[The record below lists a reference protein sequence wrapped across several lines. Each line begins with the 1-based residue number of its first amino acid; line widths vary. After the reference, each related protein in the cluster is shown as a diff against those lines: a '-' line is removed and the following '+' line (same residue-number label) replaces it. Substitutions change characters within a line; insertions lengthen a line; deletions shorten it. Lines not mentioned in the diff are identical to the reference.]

1 MEMIGKTLKHFK
13 IEELLGK
20 GGMGVVYRA
29 RDTRLKRPVALKIL
43 RSDLVTNRDRQR
55 RFLQEARAASAVT
68 HPAIAQIYDV
78 DEVDETTFI
87 AMEFIEGETVG
98 QLIAKRELDLIGS
111 VEIAFQIAE
120 GLSRAHQANIVHR
133 DIKSDNIMVTRDG
146 HAKLLDFGLAKLLDP
161 ILEGKEEVS
170 SQELMQAETLSQT
183 KAGTLLGTISYMSPE
198 QARGQ
203 KVSQSSDVFSMGI
216 VIYEMVTGKLP
227 FQRETPLDTLH
238 AIGFEEVR
246 PVTLVRQNLPPE
258 LNRIISRCLRK
269 RPKDRYP
276 DARPLAADLKNLK
289 RDLESGI
296 HRSISLSDRIG
307 QFFKSLKSSMPF
319 GIIGIAVAVGS
330 LILVGFLILME
341 KDKGLIILLVLFG
354 FVFYRY
360 IRNRKNRML
369 KRFFKEIS
377 KFPEVRAIIVRAN
390 QVMVVVDQAKAKLYI
405 RVNRLIDLVNKKLYF
420 GGNVEAAVRDDLS
433 PNEFHRILREPGV
446 IYVRDDVTLKSDTE
460 LAKEENSTKSSSI
473 K

>member
-1 MEMIGKTLKHFK
+1 MIGKTLKHFE

-29 RDTRLKRPVALKIL
+29 RDTRLKRPVAIKIL
-43 RSDLVTNRDRQR
+43 KSDLVTNRDRQR

-78 DEVDETTFI
+78 DEVNETTFI

-98 QLIAKRELDLIGS
+98 QLIAKRELDLMGS
-111 VEIAFQIAE
+111 VEIALQVSE
-120 GLSRAHQANIVHR
+120 GLSRAHEANIVHR

-161 ILEGKEEVS
+161 VLEGREEES
-170 SQELMQAETLSQT
+170 SRELRQAETLSQT
-183 KAGTLLGTISYMSPE
+183 RAGTLLGTIAYMSPE

-227 FQRETPLDTLH
+227 FERETPLDTLH

-289 RDLESGI
+289 RDIESGI
-296 HRSISLSDRIG
+296 HRSEPLRGKIG
-307 QFFKSLKSSMPF
+307 QFFESLKSSMPF
-319 GIIGIAVAVGS
+319 GAIGIAVAVGA
-330 LILVGFLILME
+330 LILVGFLLLTE
-341 KDKGLIILLVLFG
+341 KETGPIIALAIFG

-369 KRFFKEIS
+369 KRFAKEIS
-377 KFPEVRAIIVRAN
+377 KFPEVRAIIVRED
-390 QVMVVVDQAKAKLYI
+390 QVTVVVDQAKAKLYL
-405 RVNRLIDLVNKKLYF
+405 RVNSLIDLVNKKLYL

-433 PNEFHRILREPGV
+433 SYEFQRMLREPRV
-446 IYVRDDVTLKSDTE
+446 VYVRDDVILKSDSE
-460 LAKEENSTKSSSI
+460 LTKEDDTTTSSSEQ
-473 K
+473 

>member
-1 MEMIGKTLKHFK
+1 MIGKTLKHFK

-111 VEIAFQIAE
+111 VEIALQIAE

-161 ILEGKEEVS
+161 ILESKEEDS
-170 SQELMQAETLSQT
+170 SRDLMQAETLSQT
-183 KAGTLLGTISYMSPE
+183 KAGTLLGTIAYMSPE

-269 RPKDRYP
+269 RPQDRYP
-276 DARPLAADLKNLK
+276 DARPLAADIKNLK

-307 QFFKSLKSSMPF
+307 QFFESLKSSMPF
-319 GIIGIAVAVGS
+319 GVIGIAVAVGS
-330 LILVGFLILME
+330 LILVGFLMLTE
-341 KDKGLIILLVLFG
+341 KDKTPIILLVLFG

-369 KRFFKEIS
+369 KRFAKEIS
-377 KFPEVRAIIVRAN
+377 KFPEVRAIIVRAD

-433 PNEFHRILREPGV
+433 SDAFQRMLREPRV
-446 IYVRDDVTLKSDTE
+446 IYVRNDVILKSDSE
-460 LAKEENSTKSSSI
+460 LEKEENSTKSSSI

>member
-1 MEMIGKTLKHFK
+1 MIGKTLKHFK

-111 VEIAFQIAE
+111 VEIALQVAE

-133 DIKSDNIMVTRDG
+133 DIKSDNIMVTKDG

-161 ILEGKEEVS
+161 VLEGNEDS
-170 SQELMQAETLSQT
+170 SRDLMQAETLSQT
-183 KAGTLLGTISYMSPE
+183 KAGTLLGTIAYMSPE

-276 DARPLAADLKNLK
+276 DARPLAADIKNLK

-307 QFFKSLKSSMPF
+307 QFFESLKSSMPF

-369 KRFFKEIS
+369 KRFSKEIS
-377 KFPEVRAIIVRAN
+377 KFPEVRAIIVRAD

-433 PNEFHRILREPGV
+433 SNEFHRILREPGV

-460 LAKEENSTKSSSI
+460 
-473 K
+473 

>member
-1 MEMIGKTLKHFK
+1 MIRKTLKHFK

-111 VEIAFQIAE
+111 VEIALQIAE

-161 ILEGKEEVS
+161 ILESKEEDS
-170 SQELMQAETLSQT
+170 SRDLMQAETLSQT
-183 KAGTLLGTISYMSPE
+183 KAGTLLGTIAYMSPE

-269 RPKDRYP
+269 RPQDRYP
-276 DARPLAADLKNLK
+276 DARPLAADIKNLK

-307 QFFKSLKSSMPF
+307 QFFESLKSSMPF
-319 GIIGIAVAVGS
+319 GVIGIAVAVGS
-330 LILVGFLILME
+330 LILVGFLMLTE
-341 KDKGLIILLVLFG
+341 KDKTPIILLVLFG

-369 KRFFKEIS
+369 KRFAKEIS
-377 KFPEVRAIIVRAN
+377 KFPEVRAIIVRAD

-433 PNEFHRILREPGV
+433 SDAFQRMLREPRV
-446 IYVRDDVTLKSDTE
+446 IYVRNDVILKSDSE
-460 LAKEENSTKSSSI
+460 LEKEENSTKSSSI

>member
-1 MEMIGKTLKHFK
+1 MIGKTLKHFK

-111 VEIAFQIAE
+111 VEIALQIAE
-120 GLSRAHQANIVHR
+120 GLSRAHQENIVHR

-161 ILEGKEEVS
+161 ILESKEEDS
-170 SQELMQAETLSQT
+170 SRDLMQAETLSQT
-183 KAGTLLGTISYMSPE
+183 KAGTLLGTIAYMSPE

-269 RPKDRYP
+269 RPQDRYP
-276 DARPLAADLKNLK
+276 DARPLAADIKNLK

-307 QFFKSLKSSMPF
+307 QFFESLKSSMPF
-319 GIIGIAVAVGS
+319 GVIGIAVAVGS
-330 LILVGFLILME
+330 LILVGFLMLTE
-341 KDKGLIILLVLFG
+341 KDKTPIILLVLFG

-369 KRFFKEIS
+369 KRFAKEIS
-377 KFPEVRAIIVRAN
+377 KFPEVRAIIVRAD

-433 PNEFHRILREPGV
+433 SDAFQRMLREPRV
-446 IYVRDDVTLKSDTE
+446 IYVRNDVILKSDSE
-460 LAKEENSTKSSSI
+460 LEKEENSTKSSSI

>member
-1 MEMIGKTLKHFK
+1 MIGKTLKHFK

-29 RDTRLKRPVALKIL
+29 RDTRLKRAVALKIL

-78 DEVDETTFI
+78 DEVNETTFI

-111 VEIAFQIAE
+111 VEIALQVAE

-369 KRFFKEIS
+369 KRFAKEIS
-377 KFPEVRAIIVRAN
+377 KFPEVRAIIVRGD
-390 QVMVVVDQAKAKLYI
+390 QVTVVVDQAKAKLYI

-433 PNEFHRILREPGV
+433 PNEFHKILREPGV

>member
-1 MEMIGKTLKHFK
+1 MIGKTLKHFK

-111 VEIAFQIAE
+111 VEIALQIAE

-161 ILEGKEEVS
+161 ILEGKEEES
-170 SQELMQAETLSQT
+170 SRALMQAETLSQT
-183 KAGTLLGTISYMSPE
+183 KAGTLLGTIAYMSPE

-369 KRFFKEIS
+369 KRFSKEIS
-377 KFPEVRAIIVRAN
+377 KFPEVRAIIVRTN

>member
-1 MEMIGKTLKHFK
+1 MIGKTLKHFK

-43 RSDLVTNRDRQR
+43 RPDLVTNRDRQR

-87 AMEFIEGETVG
+87 AMEYIEGETVG

-111 VEIAFQIAE
+111 VEIAFQVAE
-120 GLSRAHQANIVHR
+120 GLSRAHEANIVHR

-161 ILEGKEEVS
+161 GLEDKEEES
-170 SQELMQAETLSQT
+170 SRALMQAETLSQT
-183 KAGTLLGTISYMSPE
+183 KAGTILGTIAYMSPE

-203 KVSQSSDVFSMGI
+203 KVSHSSDVFSMGI

-227 FQRETPLDTLH
+227 FERETPLDTLH

-289 RDLESGI
+289 RDIESGI
-296 HRSISLSDRIG
+296 HRSIPLSDRIG
-307 QFFKSLKSSMPF
+307 KFFESLKSSMPF
-319 GIIGIAVAVGS
+319 GIIGTAVAVSS
-330 LILVGFLILME
+330 LILVGFLMLTE
-341 KDKGLIILLVLFG
+341 EGKGPIIALALFG
-354 FVFYRY
+354 FIFYRY

-369 KRFFKEIS
+369 KRFTKEIS
-377 KFPEVRAIIVRAN
+377 KFPEVRAIIVRGD
-390 QVMVVVDQAKAKLYI
+390 QVTVVVDQAKAKLYL
-405 RVNRLIDLVNKKLYF
+405 RVNSLVDSVNKKLYF
-420 GGNVEAAVRDDLS
+420 GGNIEAAVRDDLS
-433 PNEFHRILREPGV
+433 SDEFQRMLREPRV
-446 IYVRDDVTLKSDTE
+446 IYVRDDVILKSDTE
-460 LAKEENSTKSSSI
+460 PKM
-473 K
+473 